1 MKRFIL
7 VILLGLSSIAAHAA
21 IVDESKL
28 ASIDSPV
35 EVKYIEVNPKLEVN
49 PKVEVNSNYTV
60 EYIETSRS
68 WDTLN
73 TLMLPRIK
81 FTIAWFNTFN
91 DAPYEYIPDPMSI
104 NGWKYEQLKL
114 EEEQEGKMTLELS
127 NKWIE
132 LLKEIKLYPY

>member
-7 VILLGLSSIAAHAA
+7 AILLGLSSITASAV

-28 ASIDSPV
+28 ASIASPI
-35 EVKYIEVNPKLEVN
+35 EVKFIEVNS
-49 PKVEVNSNYTV
+49 KVEVNSIYTI
-60 EYIETSRS
+60 EYIETSRP

-73 TLMLPRIK
+73 ALMLPRIK

-132 LLKEIKLYPY
+132 FLKEIKLYPY

>member
-7 VILLGLSSIAAHAA
+7 VILLGLSSIAAYAA

-28 ASIDSPV
+28 ESIASPV
-35 EVKYIEVNPKLEVN
+35 EVKYIEVNPT
-49 PKVEVNSNYTV
+49 VEVNSNYTI
-60 EYIETSRS
+60 EYIETSKS

-91 DAPYEYIPDPMSI
+91 DAAYEYIPDPMSI

-114 EEEQEGKMTLELS
+114 EEEQEGKLTLELS

>member
-7 VILLGLSSIAAHAA
+7 AILLGLSSITASAV

-28 ASIDSPV
+28 ASIASPV
-35 EVKYIEVNPKLEVN
+35 EVKFIEVNS
-49 PKVEVNSNYTV
+49 KVEVNSIYTI
-60 EYIETSRS
+60 EYIETSRP
-68 WDTLN
+68 WDALN
-73 TLMLPRIK
+73 TLMLPRVK
-81 FTIAWFNTFN
+81 FTIAWFNAFN
-91 DAPYEYIPDPMSI
+91 DAPYEYTPDPMSI

-114 EEEQEGKMTLELS
+114 EEEQEGKMTLEIS

>member
-1 MKRFIL
+1 MRRFIL
-7 VILLGLSSIAAHAA
+7 AILLGLSSIAASAA
-21 IVDESKL
+21 MVDESKL
-28 ASIDSPV
+28 ASIFSPV
-35 EVKYIEVNPKLEVN
+35 EVKYIEVNS
-49 PKVEVNSNYTV
+49 KVEVNSIYII
-60 EYIETSRS
+60 EYIETSKS
-68 WDTLN
+68 WDALHK
-73 TLMLPRIK
+73 LMLPRIK